1 MTEQEIREI
10 FKDEF
15 QRFYKRVFPTFTMS
29 GGHPTEK
36 HGTAELCMTTQ
47 SSQGCHFYEGGIAKM
62 RAGKNFEIYS
72 GDDASIGDGEVTG
85 EGGIA
90 FKVECKHGRIFITSK
105 ASDIELCGRNIVL
118 NAKKNIYIDAK
129 DNVRMRSGSQTDIL
143 AGADMNLDSNREL
156 FINGGAAVGIHC
168 ESNSIDTTSGV
179 DVDLAPDFF
188 DELSSFYGGL
198 PVDKITQFNDPS
210 GGLDPDDPDTTQ
222 NRGG

>member
-36 HGTAELCMTTQ
+36 HGTAELCLTTQ
-47 SSQGCHFYEGGIAKM
+47 SSQGCHFYEGGIA
-62 RAGKNFEIYS
+62 
-72 GDDASIGDGEVTG
+72 
-85 EGGIA
+85 
-90 FKVECKHGRIFITSK
+90 
-105 ASDIELCGRNIVL
+105 LCGRNIVL

-156 FINGGAAVGIHC
+156 FINGGSAVGIHC
-168 ESNSIDTTSGV
+168 ESNSVDTTSGV

-188 DELSSFYGGL
+188 DQLSSFYGGY
-198 PVDKITQFNDPS
+198 PVDKITRFNDPS
-210 GGLDPDDPDTTQ
+210 GAAPEPLLRED
-222 NRGG
+222 R